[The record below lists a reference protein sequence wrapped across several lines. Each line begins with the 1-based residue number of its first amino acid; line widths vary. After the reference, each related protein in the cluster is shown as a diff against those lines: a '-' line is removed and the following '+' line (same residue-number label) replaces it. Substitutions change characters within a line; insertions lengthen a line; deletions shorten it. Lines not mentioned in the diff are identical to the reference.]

1 MSMKKAVLFA
11 AAALSL
17 VACGKTYLDEPVA
30 QNSIGFNTWTNN
42 LTKAATRT
50 AGDSDFVDGDSFV
63 VEGVKTIE
71 NTPSVVFDNVPVT
84 KNGTDWKYDNTRY
97 WDSKASAY
105 AFYAVSSP
113 NTTLSFGTEGKIV
126 ATEVTFSG
134 EDNDILLANSV
145 NVAPANFGKPVDFL
159 FKHIGALVD
168 LKVKKDAAL
177 NDATV
182 AITGVS
188 FEKIDGTAKFAVTGY
203 SSNVPTVEWT
213 NRDGNTSYNN
223 NSGVVKVE
231 TLPNN
236 VPTTATD
243 LINKLVVIPQTLTNT
258 KLLKISYEITD
269 GAGNV
274 NTFNNVEIQLNQ
286 FDKVDDTDNEDEF
299 ISTWEASKHYVYTLT
314 ISANAITFT
323 ADITDW
329 TSVEGYHYLVK

>member
-1 MSMKKAVLFA
+1 MSMKKAVLLA

-50 AGDSDFVDGDSFV
+50 AGDSEFVDGDSFV
-63 VEGVKTIE
+63 VEGIKTVE
-71 NTPSVVFDNVPVT
+71 SSSSEVFKNVTVT

-113 NTTLSFGTEGKIV
+113 NTTLSFGTNGKIV

-134 EDNDILLANSV
+134 ADNDILLANSV
-145 NVAPANFGKPVDFL
+145 NVAPANFGNPVDFL

-168 LKVKKDAAL
+168 LKVKKAAAL
-177 NDATV
+177 DDATV

-188 FEKIDGTAKFAVTGY
+188 FENIDGTANFAVTGY

-213 NRDGNTSYNN
+213 DRDGATSYTN
-223 NSGVVKVE
+223 NSGVNKV
-231 TLPNN
+231 TSLPTD
-236 VPTTATD
+236 VTTATD
-243 LINKLVVIPQTLTNT
+243 LINHLVVIPQTLTDDT
-258 KLLKISYEITD
+258 KILKISYTITD
-269 GAGNV
+269 GDNNV
-274 NTFNNVEIQLNQ
+274 NTFNDVEIKLNQ

-299 ISTWEASKHYVYTLT
+299 ISAWEASKHYIYTLT

>member
-1 MSMKKAVLFA
+1 MSMKKAVLLA

-42 LTKAATRT
+42 LTKADTRT
-50 AGDSDFVDGDSFV
+50 AGDSEFVDGDSFV
-63 VEGVKTIE
+63 VEGIKTVG
-71 NTPSVVFDNVPVT
+71 TSSVVFDNVTVT

-168 LKVKKDAAL
+168 LKVKKAAAL
-177 NDATV
+177 NDAAV

-188 FEKIDGTAKFAVTGY
+188 FENIDGTANFAVTGY
-203 SSNVPTVEWT
+203 YSNVPTVDWT
-213 NRDGNTSYNN
+213 DRDGATSYTN

>member
-1 MSMKKAVLFA
+1 MKKAVLLA

-42 LTKAATRT
+42 LTKADTRT
-50 AGDSDFVDGDSFV
+50 AGDSEFVDGDSFV
-63 VEGVKTIE
+63 VEGIKTVG
-71 NTPSVVFDNVPVT
+71 TSSVVFDNVTVT

-168 LKVKKDAAL
+168 LKVKKAAAL

-243 LINKLVVIPQTLTNT
+243 LINKLVVIPQELTDSR
-258 KLLKISYEITD
+258 LLKISYTITD
-269 GAGNV
+269 GDNNV
-274 NTFNNVEIQLNQ
+274 NTFNDVEIKLNQ

>member
-1 MSMKKAVLFA
+1 MSMKKAVLLA

-113 NTTLSFGTEGKIV
+113 NTTLSFGTNGKIA

-134 EDNDILLANSV
+134 DDNDILLANSV
-145 NVAPANFGKPVDFL
+145 DVAHADFGKPVNFL

-168 LKVKKDAAL
+168 LKVKKAAAL

-188 FEKIDGTAKFAVTGY
+188 FEKIDGKANFTVTGY
-203 SSNVPTVEWT
+203 DSNVPAVEWT

>member
-1 MSMKKAVLFA
+1 MSMKKTVFLA

-42 LTKAATRT
+42 LTKADTRT
-50 AGDSDFVDGDSFV
+50 AGDSEFVDGDSFV
-63 VEGVKTIE
+63 VEGIKTVE
-71 NTPSVVFDNVPVT
+71 STPSVVFNNVPVT
-84 KNGTDWKYDNTRY
+84 KTGTDWRYENTRY

-113 NTTLSFGTEGKIV
+113 NTNLSFGTDGKIA

-134 EDNDILLANSV
+134 ADNDILLANSV
-145 NVAPANFGKPVDFL
+145 DVAPEKFGKPVDFL

-168 LKVKKDAAL
+168 LKVKKAAAL

-188 FEKIDGTAKFAVTGY
+188 FEKIDGTANFAVTGY
-203 SSNVPTVEWT
+203 SSNVPTVDWT
-213 NRDGNTSYNN
+213 DRDGATSYNN

-236 VPTTATD
+236 VPTTATE
-243 LINKLVVIPQTLTNT
+243 LINKLVVIPQELNNT
-258 KLLKISYEITD
+258 KLLKISYTITD
-269 GAGNV
+269 GVGNV

-299 ISTWEASKHYVYTLT
+299 ISAWEASKHYVYTLT